1 MKVLTYIVT
10 FVWLILGLYFGI
22 AGWQGSK
29 ALQKTAVAKS
39 ASSTNAQ
46 SYEFEGLNFKD
57 EESLREFLKERASSR
72 WFPWIFSVPQDI
84 TPLIAALAFG
94 FLGGAARLL
103 KILSIDSKDI
113 PPAKLF
119 SDPFFGAIIGLT
131 MFFLS
136 LLLPALF
143 TSGTNP
149 VRPEAIAGVSLLGG
163 FFSEEAYAW
172 VKKQVNEKVFSS
184 TKVKAKKQE

>member
-1 MKVLTYIVT
+1 VLTYIVT
-10 FVWLILGLYFGI
+10 LLWLILGLYFGI
-22 AGWQGSK
+22 AGWEGSK

-39 ASSTNAQ
+39 TSGTNEQ

-57 EESLREFLKERASSR
+57 EASLREFLRERASSR

-113 PPAKLF
+113 PLAKLF
-119 SDPFFGAIIGLT
+119 SDPLFGAIIGLT
-131 MFFLS
+131 VFFLS

-149 VRPEAIAGVSLLGG
+149 VRPEAIAGISLFGG
-163 FFSEEAYAW
+163 IFSEDAYAW
-172 VKKQVNEKVFSS
+172 VKKQVSDKFFSS
-184 TKVKAKKQE
+184 TKSKAKKKE